1 MRGKTV
7 AEARAELLKAGTPA
21 DRIDMLAP
29 QKAFAG
35 NKPTSSILYQRL
47 TPRTLGM
54 LIALYEHKIFT
65 QGIVWGINSFDQWG
79 VELGKQ
85 LASAIIPELEAPGE
99 VTGHD
104 SSTRGLINAYKKR
117 SQA

>member
-7 AEARAELLKAGTPA
+7 DEARAELVKAKVPA
-21 DRIDMLAP
+21 DKIEALAQ

-35 NKPTSSILYQRL
+35 NKPTTSILYQKL

-65 QGIVWGINSFDQWG
+65 QGIIWGINSFDQWG

-85 LASAIIPELEAPGE
+85 LASAIIPELEAPGA
-99 VTGHD
+99 VTTHD
-104 SSTRGLINAYKKR
+104 SSTRGLINAYKARKK
-117 SQA
+117 